1 MLAVVLTGCEKPVHY
16 SDWLRSVRP
25 ARHHSI
31 RVSRGIAGILTSTF
45 HCVNVNSARRLW
57 RLRGGMILSGDMRS
71 EMEAMR
77 RRLDEQGQRLQEIE
91 SKLERLRN
99 WMMQNVGRGKWM

>member
-1 MLAVVLTGCEKPVHY
+1 
-16 SDWLRSVRP
+16 
-25 ARHHSI
+25 
-31 RVSRGIAGILTSTF
+31 
-45 HCVNVNSARRLW
+45 
-57 RLRGGMILSGDMRS
+57 MIVSGDMRS

-77 RRLDEQGQRLQEIE
+77 RRLDEQGQRLEEIE